1 MGLTSAIAFASL
13 SFGYAK
19 AYDSLYARAANAQ
32 IVTVMPQSFA
42 VLGTNGS
49 FRATG
54 FIPFN
59 PGNLTPPFFQVFNDG
74 FHDIIG
80 DDAAIYPVT
89 SDPTFAF
96 AHEAPVWL
104 PDTDEVWFASN
115 GGGAKSRSGLDTN
128 NQVGKISLTEVKA
141 AVLANGTKNV
151 NVTHY
156 KVDLPE
162 TVQMTNGGTGP
173 YKGKIIFMN
182 QGRGSFPA
190 NMVLV
195 DPKTSNVTVLL
206 DNYFG
211 RQFNSLNDVRVHPS
225 GEIFFTDVPYG
236 YYQNFKSEPQIPA
249 QIYRFNPKTG
259 AVRVVTD
266 GINKPNGLTFSPD
279 YKHAYIADTGVYG
292 GLFPN
297 NGTLPA
303 TIYKYDIEEGTLA
316 FINRRTF
323 AYADSGAADGVGVD
337 TKGNV
342 YGGCVDGVHVWNK
355 HGVLLG
361 KLFVGSNTA
370 NFAFASDGRIVV
382 MGETAIYLATG
393 LKAEGINLELFK

>member
-1 MGLTSAIAFASL
+1 MGLTTAFALASL
-13 SFGYAK
+13 SF
-19 AYDSLYARAANAQ
+19 SVARASLDARATNSQ
-32 IVTVMPQSFA
+32 IVAINQKSFA

-54 FIPFN
+54 FTPFN
-59 PGNLTPPFFQVFNDG
+59 PTNATLPIIQVFDDA
-74 FHDIIG
+74 FYDIIG
-80 DDAAIYPVT
+80 KDAALFPVT

-96 AHEAPVWL
+96 AHEAPVWV
-104 PDTDEVWFASN
+104 PETDEVWFASN
-115 GGGAKSRSGLDTN
+115 GGGALSRSGLNAN
-128 NQVGKISLTEVKA
+128 NQVAKISLKEVDA
-141 AVLANGTKNV
+141 AILKNGTSNV

-182 QGRGSFPA
+182 QGRGSLPA

-195 DPKTSNVTVLL
+195 DPHTANVTVLL
-206 DNYFG
+206 DNFFG

-236 YYQNFKSEPQIPA
+236 YYQYFKAEPQIPA

-259 AVRVVTD
+259 AVRAVTD

-303 TIYKYDIEEGTLA
+303 TIYKYDVEEGTLA

-355 HGVLLG
+355 NGVLLG
-361 KLFVGSNTA
+361 KFLVGSNTA
-370 NFAFASDGRIVV
+370 NFAFASGGRLVI
-382 MGETAIYLATG
+382 MGETAIYMATG

>member
-1 MGLTSAIAFASL
+1 MALATALAFAALSL
-13 SFGYAK
+13 RSAH
-19 AYDSLYARAANAQ
+19 ASDARAANPQ
-32 IVTVMPQSFA
+32 VTVVDPHSFA
-42 VLGTNGS
+42 VLGTTGA

-54 FIPFN
+54 FVPFN
-59 PGNLTPPFFQVFNDG
+59 PTNATLPCFQVFDDA
-74 FHDIIG
+74 FYDIIG
-80 DDAAIYPVT
+80 HGAAAALFAVT

-96 AHEAPVWL
+96 AHEAPVWV
-104 PDTDEVWFASN
+104 PATDEVWFASN
-115 GGGAKSRSGLDTN
+115 GGGALGRSGLDAN
-128 NQVGKISLTEVKA
+128 NQVGKIKLGEVAA
-141 AVLANGTKNV
+141 AVLKNGTRNV

-156 KVDLPE
+156 KVDLPD

-182 QGRGSFPA
+182 QGRGALPA

-195 DPKTSNVTVLL
+195 DPHTSNVTVLL
-206 DNYFG
+206 DNFFG

-236 YYQNFKSEPQIPA
+236 YYQNFKPAPELPA
-249 QIYRFNPKTG
+249 QIYRFSPKTG
-259 AVRVVTD
+259 AVRVVAD
-266 GINKPNGLTFSPD
+266 EINKPNGLTFSPD

-303 TIYKYDIEEGTLA
+303 TIYKYDVEAGTLA
-316 FINRRTF
+316 FVNRRVF

-342 YGGCVDGVHVWNK
+342 YGGCGDGVHVWNP

-361 KLFVGSNTA
+361 KFLVGSNTA
-370 NFAFASDGRIVV
+370 NFAFVGDGRLVI
-382 MGETAIYLATG
+382 MGETAIYMATG
-393 LKAEGINLELFK
+393 LKARGINLELFK